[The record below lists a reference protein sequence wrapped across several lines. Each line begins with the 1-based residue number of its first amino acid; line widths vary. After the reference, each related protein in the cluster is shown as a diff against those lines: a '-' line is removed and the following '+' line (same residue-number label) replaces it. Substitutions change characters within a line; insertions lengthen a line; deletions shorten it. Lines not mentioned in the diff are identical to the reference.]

1 MEASQSPAP
10 TQNPNPNSNFPNISN
25 SILSSTPVWPT
36 IDGPLGLSEEESLS
50 YARRFYKF
58 GYALLPLLWAVN
70 CFYFWPVLRHSRSF
84 PRLRPYVVASAIGFS
99 VFSVLLCSWVLTFAI
114 GGEHLFGPTWDQLT
128 NSSHCD
134 FYVPVP
140 VMLSSHHVSS
150 SNQGEQCKPDTESQ
164 ILPLLRRVEFE
175 AISPCPLSNHNV
187 LSKSSSLHATSLLME
202 YPHSQIYYTP

>member
-1 MEASQSPAP
+1 MEASQSTAP
-10 TQNPNPNSNFPNISN
+10 TQNPNPNNSN

-128 NSSHCD
+128 NSSHGEFDHCD
-134 FYVPVP
+134 FYVPFP
-140 VMLSSHHVSS
+140 VMLVHLITAVSIVPYDR
-150 SNQGEQCKPDTESQ
+150 NKTEHDGEHKC
-164 ILPLLRRVEFE
+164 
-175 AISPCPLSNHNV
+175 
-187 LSKSSSLHATSLLME
+187 
-202 YPHSQIYYTP
+202 